1 MQIGLIGL
9 GKMGS
14 NLAKRLLRGGHDVAG
29 YDVASGAGADLDAEG
44 LRRAGSL
51 GDLLRALDAPRVVWV
66 MLPPGA
72 ITSAAL
78 DELEGLL
85 DEGDL
90 VIEGGNS
97 NFRDSLR
104 HAARFAER
112 GVGFLDVGVSGGIWG
127 LEDGFGLLVGG
138 DSGLVERAAPAFD
151 AIAAR
156 DGWGHVGASGS
167 GHYAKMVHNAVEY
180 ALMQAYAEGYELL
193 RANDLDAPEVLGVW
207 STACSARSW
216 LLDHLVAA
224 LRARPDLDGVQG
236 FVEDSGMGRWALK
249 EATDLAV
256 PVPVMASALFARFAS
271 RQEESPAMQSL
282 AALREQIGGHKA
294 KVAG

>member
-14 NLAKRLLRGGHDVAG
+14 NVARRLLRAGHEVVGLDLAA
-29 YDVASGAGADLDAEG
+29 DAGAGLEAEG
-44 LRRAGSL
+44 LRRADSL
-51 GDLLRALDAPRVVWV
+51 GALLRALPAPRVIWL

-72 ITSAAL
+72 ATSTAL
-78 DELEGLL
+78 GELEELVGK
-85 DEGDL
+85 GDL

-104 HAARFAER
+104 HAARYAER

-138 DSGLVERAAPAFD
+138 DARLVERAAPAFE

-156 DGWGHVGASGS
+156 DGWGHVGESGT

-180 ALMQAYAEGYELL
+180 ALMHAYAEGYELL
-193 RANDLDAPEVLGVW
+193 KAFDLDAPEVLGVW
-207 STACSARSW
+207 ATACSARSW
-216 LLDHLVAA
+216 LLDHFVAA
-224 LRARPDLDGVQG
+224 LRARPDLEGVQG
-236 FVEDSGMGRWALK
+236 YVEDSGMGRWALK
-249 EATDLAV
+249 EAVDRAV
-256 PVPVMASALFARFAS
+256 PVPVMSAALFGRFAS

>member
-1 MQIGLIGL
+1 MEIGLIGL

-14 NLAKRLLRGGHDVAG
+14 NIATRLLRAGHEVVGLDVAP
-29 YDVASGAGADLDAEG
+29 GAGADLETEG
-44 LRRAGSL
+44 MRRAGSL
-51 GDLLRALDAPRVVWV
+51 GGLLEALAAPRVIWM

-72 ITSAAL
+72 ATSAAL
-78 DELEGLL
+78 DELERLL
-85 DEGDL
+85 AAGDL

-97 NFRDSLR
+97 NFHDSLR
-104 HAARFAER
+104 HAARYAER
-112 GVGFLDVGVSGGIWG
+112 GAGFLDVGVSGGIWG

-138 DSGLVERAAPAFD
+138 DAQLVERAAPAFD
-151 AIAAR
+151 AIAAP
-156 DGWGHVGASGS
+156 DGWGHVGASGT

-193 RANDLDAPEVLGVW
+193 NAFDLDAPEVLGVW

-216 LLDHLVAA
+216 LLDHFVAA

-236 FVEDSGMGRWALK
+236 YVEDSGMGRWALK
-249 EATDLAV
+249 EATDHAV
-256 PVPVMASALFARFAS
+256 PVPVIASALFARFAS

-282 AALREQIGGHKA
+282 AALREQIGGHQA
-294 KVAG
+294 RVAG